1 MDTSV
6 SPKED
11 FYQYVNGTWLKETE
25 IPSDR
30 TRWGGFDMLRK
41 DTDNDMLS
49 ILDDAKDSGEYAWET
64 DQGKALL
71 VFSSITD
78 TERRDAEGTEPLR
91 EVLEI
96 IDGIQSVTDLQNVIA
111 QNPTTVKHPFFGLSA
126 FSNPNNSAIN
136 STYLF
141 TGSLCLPDRDYY
153 LLEDEKME
161 EIREKYVQ
169 HVARMLQFIGE
180 DEAEAEENANKILAF
195 ETRLVTP
202 QLDKVERRDFRNY
215 NNPHSVEEIQELVP
229 AIQWEKIG

>member
-1 MDTSV
+1 MRKTIKSVSVALTTVALLSSCAQGGKTEAEETALAEEGRGINLEYMDTSV

-126 FSNPNNSAIN
+126 FSNPN
-136 STYLF
+136 
-141 TGSLCLPDRDYY
+141 
-153 LLEDEKME
+153 
-161 EIREKYVQ
+161 
-169 HVARMLQFIGE
+169 
-180 DEAEAEENANKILAF
+180 
-195 ETRLVTP
+195 
-202 QLDKVERRDFRNY
+202 
-215 NNPHSVEEIQELVP
+215 
-229 AIQWEKIG
+229 